1 MDMYADKDFKD
12 YCGCM
17 GMAVGS
23 QHGLV
28 AWEAWKASREYMT
41 VELPPVTIDMY
52 GQSYGYY
59 CASEAMTWARTAI
72 EEQGIRTK

>member
-12 YCGCM
+12 YCGVV

-41 VELPPVTIDMY
+41 VELPAVSIDMY
-52 GQSYGYY
+52 GTRNGYF
-59 CASEAMTWARTAI
+59 CAKEAIQWTADAI
-72 EEQGIRTK
+72 HASGIRTK